1 LTAFA
6 ARRYD
11 SSCSEWRGESAGGER
26 EATMGAARGMGW
38 WRAAWGALALLAA
51 LVIAG
56 CGGPAALTTPR
67 RVTHTPT
74 PLPAVRYVALGAS
87 DAVGYGA
94 DHPNTEGYVPLLIAR
109 LPPGSGALNL
119 GILGNRVH
127 PALQN
132 ELPQAI
138 SAQPTLVTVWL
149 VVNDFR
155 NCVALSDYQADLTT
169 LLMMLRA
176 KTSAHIFVANLPD
189 VAALPVFQNGAA
201 QAGACWQGMDAGTI
215 HAAEAQWNT
224 AIASVV
230 ASQGAFLVDL
240 FHSDLAAHPEYI
252 FRDGFHPS
260 TAGYADLANIF
271 WAQIQAHG
279 GVPAA

>member
-1 LTAFA
+1 
-6 ARRYD
+6 
-11 SSCSEWRGESAGGER
+11 
-26 EATMGAARGMGW
+26 
-38 WRAAWGALALLAA
+38 LAA
-51 LVIAG
+51 GVVWALVAALMLAG
-56 CGGPAALTTPR
+56 CGGSATGATVLRATR
-67 RVTHTPT
+67 TPT

-109 LPPGSGALNL
+109 LPHGAGALNL
-119 GILGNRVH
+119 GILGNTVH

-132 ELPQAI
+132 ELPEAL
-138 SAQPTLVTVWL
+138 AARPTLVTVWL
-149 VVNDFR
+149 VANDFR
-155 NCVALSDYQADLTT
+155 NCVALADYQADLTT
-169 LLMMLRA
+169 LLMTLR
-176 KTSAHIFVANLPD
+176 TQTGAHIFIANLPD
-189 VAALPVFQNGAA
+189 ITALPVFQNGAA
-201 QAGACWQGMDAGTI
+201 QAGFCWQGKDAGTI
-215 HAAEAQWNT
+215 RAAVIQWNA
-224 AIASVV
+224 AIASVA